1 MSKEQSFF
9 EKYAPLAME
18 QQQKYGIPASV
29 TLAQAALESGWG
41 ESQLTR
47 EDKNFFGIHAVPAW
61 IKRGDPVAV
70 YNDGG
75 RVPFTKHADAR
86 ESFEY
91 HSKFL
96 LLNSRQYGSCYSLS
110 PTDSEGWAKGI
121 ARGGYAQD
129 GSYYTKLSGCIEKYD
144 LKKYDEM
151 AMMDAQNKNISVGSQ
166 RGTLSMEPVRP
177 AGTTAAAAPAPNVAV
192 SGSNNGYGYPVH
204 EPLVLTDYYGRS
216 ATSYRNHTHNGI
228 DLRANNIPVF
238 ATESQGKV
246 IGTGYDS
253 KSGNF
258 VKVEYERSDGAK
270 WQVSYCHL
278 SSVSVQKGQVV
289 DADTQLGVSGM
300 TGNSTAPHLHLTVK
314 RVDPGSQAPRT
325 VNPLD
330 YLAEVSVRGGLDG
343 TVTDKS
349 TGKDLLAD
357 RKGRVD
363 TQPTPA
369 DVYLAQQ
376 RGQQD
381 VQDQQAHANGN
392 DNLLAGNQQQAAAA
406 GQGGLVSALFGR
418 SMKDTDGATGL
429 DASSGDL
436 FADLFAAIVAGT
448 VAMIAKVNGLTEQ
461 QVHDEMNQKGEADEN
476 KKYDATIDPT
486 IVDRLRAEGVDS
498 KEMKNMTQMNA
509 EAQLAELDQQKQQQ
523 RGLTMG

>member
-129 GSYYTKLSGCIEKYD
+129 GSYYIKLSGCIEKYD

-177 AGTTAAAAPAPNVAV
+177 AGTTAAAAPASSVAV

-238 ATESQGKV
+238 A
-246 IGTGYDS
+246 
-253 KSGNF
+253 
-258 VKVEYERSDGAK
+258 RA
-270 WQVSYCHL
+270 
-278 SSVSVQKGQVV
+278 
-289 DADTQLGVSGM
+289 
-300 TGNSTAPHLHLTVK
+300 
-314 RVDPGSQAPRT
+314 
-325 VNPLD
+325 
-330 YLAEVSVRGGLDG
+330 
-343 TVTDKS
+343 
-349 TGKDLLAD
+349 
-357 RKGRVD
+357 
-363 TQPTPA
+363 
-369 DVYLAQQ
+369 
-376 RGQQD
+376 
-381 VQDQQAHANGN
+381 
-392 DNLLAGNQQQAAAA
+392 
-406 GQGGLVSALFGR
+406 FGR
-418 SMKDTDGATGL
+418 CQ
-429 DASSGDL
+429 
-436 FADLFAAIVAGT
+436 VAGFLLSPFQCQRPEGPGCRCRHP
-448 VAMIAKVNGLTEQ
+448 AWCLR
-461 QVHDEMNQKGEADEN
+461 HDRQFNRSAPPSYRQA
-476 KKYDATIDPT
+476 
-486 IVDRLRAEGVDS
+486 R
-498 KEMKNMTQMNA
+498 
-509 EAQLAELDQQKQQQ
+509 
-523 RGLTMG
+523 

>member
-1 MSKEQSFF
+1 MS
-9 EKYAPLAME
+9 
-18 QQQKYGIPASV
+18 
-29 TLAQAALESGWG
+29 
-41 ESQLTR
+41 
-47 EDKNFFGIHAVPAW
+47 
-61 IKRGDPVAV
+61 
-70 YNDGG
+70 
-75 RVPFTKHADAR
+75 
-86 ESFEY
+86 
-91 HSKFL
+91 
-96 LLNSRQYGSCYSLS
+96 
-110 PTDSEGWAKGI
+110 
-121 ARGGYAQD
+121 
-129 GSYYTKLSGCIEKYD
+129 
-144 LKKYDEM
+144 
-151 AMMDAQNKNISVGSQ
+151 
-166 RGTLSMEPVRP
+166 
-177 AGTTAAAAPAPNVAV
+177 
-192 SGSNNGYGYPVH
+192 VH
-204 EPLVLTDYYGRS
+204 
-216 ATSYRNHTHNGI
+216 
-228 DLRANNIPVF
+228 
-238 ATESQGKV
+238 
-246 IGTGYDS
+246 
-253 KSGNF
+253 
-258 VKVEYERSDGAK
+258 
-270 WQVSYCHL
+270 
-278 SSVSVQKGQVV
+278 
-289 DADTQLGVSGM
+289 
-300 TGNSTAPHLHLTVK
+300 
-314 RVDPGSQAPRT
+314 
-325 VNPLD
+325 
-330 YLAEVSVRGGLDG
+330 GGLDG
-343 TVTDKS
+343 TVIDKS

-381 VQDQQAHANGN
+381 VQDQQAHVNGN
-392 DNLLAGNQQQAAAA
+392 DNLLAGNQQLAA